1 MISRN
6 IITDME
12 DIITNM
18 EDLTSKK
25 IVLFRFKDKE

>member
-1 MISRN
+1 MISSN

-12 DIITNM
+12 DITNM